1 MKKERYIQIKQFLR
15 NLIKGTEW
23 EGHVFTV
30 GGCVRDELMGSE
42 IKDIDLCVS
51 LPSGGVRFAQWLRD
65 NRHTLKGVTVYPN
78 YGTAMLHLKA
88 FPDVELEFVQ
98 TRKEKYIDHSCR
110 NPETAFGT
118 IEDDCMRRDLTIN
131 ALYSNVSTDEIVDIT
146 GKGVDDIRDHII
158 RTPNEPDVIYD
169 DDPLRIL
176 RCIRFASRYGW
187 EIEAETYEGMV
198 RNVHRLAII
207 TKERVKDELDKMLT
221 CQHPVMAME
230 LLRKTGAMHYV
241 IPELEETYDMTQNE
255 YHFGTVWEHTMAVLQ
270 NMAAPDCKSDAT
282 DTKSDA
288 TDTKS
293 DATDTKSDATVS
305 KSDATVSKCAA
316 AGRLELRMAALLHDI
331 GKIRVRTVEDGK
343 VHFLKHELASAD
355 MADSIL
361 RPLHYSNDFIREVQF
376 LVKYHMGCKLWG
388 NECEH
393 IKSKKLRK
401 LQYECGTEERFR
413 DLMLLIDADNN
424 AHAADR
430 CMPRQ
435 VELILQ
441 RTEQMKAEGTAMFG
455 YKLPLTGKDVME
467 IKGLQPGPQ
476 VRECL
481 DYLLKLAFVNPQR
494 DNDEVIKLL
503 KGYRLR

>member
-1 MKKERYIQIKQFLR
+1 MKRERYIQIKEFLR
-15 NLIKGTEW
+15 ELIKGSEW

-42 IKDIDLCVS
+42 IKDIDMCVS
-51 LPSGGVRFAQWLRD
+51 LPSGGVRFAEWLRD
-65 NRHTLKGVTVYPN
+65 NGHAMKGVTVYPN

-110 NPETAFGT
+110 NPETAFGS

-131 ALYSNVSTDEIVDIT
+131 ALYTNISTGEIVDIT
-146 GKGVDDIRDHII
+146 GKGVEDIRNHVI

-187 EIEAETYEGMV
+187 EIEKETYEGMV
-198 RNVHRLAII
+198 RNVHRLVII

-221 CQHPVMAME
+221 CAYPVMAME

-255 YHFGTVWEHTMAVLQ
+255 YHFGTVWEHTMAVMEHLQ
-270 NMAAPDCKSDAT
+270 SD
-282 DTKSDA
+282 
-288 TDTKS
+288 
-293 DATDTKSDATVS
+293 
-305 KSDATVSKCAA
+305 
-316 AGRLELRMAALLHDI
+316 RLELRMAALLHDI
-331 GKIRVRTVEDGK
+331 GKIRVRTEEDGR

-355 MADSIL
+355 MVDELL
-361 RPLHYSNDFIREVQF
+361 RPLHYSNEFIKEVAF
-376 LVKYHMGCKLWG
+376 LVKHHMVCKSSG
-388 NECEH
+388 NECDH
-393 IKSKKLRK
+393 LKAKKLRK
-401 LQYECGTEERFR
+401 LQYVCGTEERFR

-424 AHAADR
+424 AHAADH

-435 VELILQ
+435 VEVILQ
-441 RTEQMKAEGTAMFG
+441 RTEEMKAKGTAMFG

-467 IKGLQPGPQ
+467 IKGLQPGPG
-476 VRECL
+476 VKECL
-481 DYLLKLAFVNPQR
+481 DYLLKLAFVNPLM
-494 DNDEVIKLL
+494 DKEEVIKHL
-503 KGYRLR
+503 KGYRL

>member
-1 MKKERYIQIKQFLR
+1 MRNEIYIKIKEYLR
-15 NLIKGTEW
+15 TLIRGTNW
-23 EGHVFTV
+23 EGHVYTV

-51 LPSGGVRFAQWLRD
+51 LPSGGVRFAEWLRD
-65 NRHTLKGVTVYPN
+65 NGYTQKGVTVYPN

-88 FPDVELEFVQ
+88 FPEVELEFVQ
-98 TRKEKYIDHSCR
+98 TRKEKYVDHTCR
-110 NPETAFGT
+110 NPATAFGT

-146 GKGVDDIRDHII
+146 GKGVADIKNHVI
-158 RTPNEPDVIYD
+158 RTPNVPDVIYD

-187 EIEAETYEGMV
+187 EIETETYEGMV

-221 CQHPVMAME
+221 CAHPVMAME

-241 IPELEETYDMTQNE
+241 IPEMEETYDMAQNE
-255 YHFGTVWEHTMAVLQ
+255 YHFGTVWEHTMAVIEHL
-270 NMAAPDCKSDAT
+270 KSNN
-282 DTKSDA
+282 
-288 TDTKS
+288 
-293 DATDTKSDATVS
+293 
-305 KSDATVSKCAA
+305 
-316 AGRLELRMAALLHDI
+316 LELRMAALLHDI

-355 MADSIL
+355 MVDEIL
-361 RPLHYSNDFIREVQF
+361 RPLHYSNDFISDVAF
-376 LVKYHMGCKLWG
+376 LVKYHMTCKTWG
-388 NECEH
+388 YECEQM
-393 IKSKKLRK
+393 KSKKLRK
-401 LQYECGTEERFR
+401 LQYTCGTEERFR

-435 VELILQ
+435 VEIILQ
-441 RTEQMKAEGTAMFG
+441 RTEEMKGAGSAMFG
-455 YKLPLTGKDVME
+455 YRLPLTGKDVME
-467 IKGLQPGPQ
+467 IKGIQPGPE
-476 VRECL
+476 VKDCL
-481 DYLLKLAFVNPQR
+481 DYLLKLAFVNPLR
-494 DNDEVIKLL
+494 DKEEVIKHL
-503 KGYRLR
+503 KGYRIRK

>member
-1 MKKERYIQIKQFLR
+1 MNDMGQTIFLKTMKHEVYTNIKKFLGE
-15 NLIKGTEW
+15 LIAGTEW
-23 EGHVFTV
+23 EGHVYTV

-51 LPSGGVRFAQWLRD
+51 LRSGGIRFAEWLRD
-65 NRHTLKGVTVYPN
+65 NGHAMKGVTVYPN

-110 NPETAFGT
+110 NPETAFGS

-131 ALYSNVSTDEIVDIT
+131 ALYCNVSTGEIVDIT
-146 GKGVDDIRDHII
+146 GKGVEDIKNHII
-158 RTPNEPDVIYD
+158 RTPAAPDLTYD

-176 RCIRFASRYGW
+176 RCIRFSSRYGW
-187 EIEAETYEGMV
+187 EIEAETFDGMV

-221 CQHPVMAME
+221 CRHPVMAME

-255 YHFGTVWEHTMAVLQ
+255 YHFGTVWEHTLSVMEHLK
-270 NMAAPDCKSDAT
+270 ND
-282 DTKSDA
+282 
-288 TDTKS
+288 
-293 DATDTKSDATVS
+293 
-305 KSDATVSKCAA
+305 
-316 AGRLELRMAALLHDI
+316 RLELRMAALLHDI
-331 GKIRVRTVEDGK
+331 GKIRVRAVEEGK
-343 VHFLKHELASAD
+343 VHFLEHELASAEMVD
-355 MADSIL
+355 KLL
-361 RPLHYSNDFIREVQF
+361 RPLKYSNDFISEVTF
-376 LVKYHMGCKLWG
+376 LVKYHMACKTWG
-388 NECEH
+388 YECEH
-393 IKSKKLRK
+393 IKIKKLRR
-401 LQYECGTEERFR
+401 LQYECGTEKRFC

-441 RTEQMKAEGTAMFG
+441 RTEAMKAEGSAMFG

-467 IKGLQPGPQ
+467 IKGIGPGPI
-476 VRECL
+476 VKECL
-481 DYLLKLAFVNPQR
+481 DYLLKLAFVNPLSDKEEMVKQ
-494 DNDEVIKLL
+494 L
-503 KGYRLR
+503 KGYRIYK